1 MTQYD
6 QPIIDITNYIYHPL
20 DPSSPALSAARTALL
35 DALGCTIQTV
45 SSSAEARKLIGP
57 VVNRTHVPDGFRLP
71 GTGYRLDPVKG
82 AFDMGVLIRYLD
94 YNDALWGR
102 EWGHPSD
109 NIGAI
114 LSVSDWLSRTAK
126 DNKHTGPPLTIR
138 TLLIAIT
145 KAYEIQGLH
154 QLHNAFNAYG
164 IDHVILVKLAS
175 AAVTA
180 WLLGLSQTQ
189 AMATISHVWM
199 DGHPSRVYR
208 SGSNTIPRKG
218 WAAGDACMRAVH
230 LALLVRA
237 GQVGAGGALSAVPYG
252 FLERTFGAR
261 GFVMPQAFGDWAVRN
276 VLFKVMPVEGH
287 GIAAVEAALVQG
299 SRMRERGLRV
309 EEDIVRVEVRATA
322 AADLIINKKGV
333 LRNAADRDHCI
344 QYVIAVALLKGHAPE
359 VGDYAD
365 GSYWAQSAA
374 MDSMRERIEVMAD
387 EGLTKDYLDLE
398 KRSIGAGLTVYLRD
412 GRVLDEVLVE
422 YPIGHVKN
430 PATGDAVREKFGRNM
445 RVMFSDTE
453 IARIIEAVQV
463 DDLRISDFVDL
474 FARDAPESRL

>member
-1 MTQYD
+1 MGEGVGASFWYFLTLYF
-6 QPIIDITNYIYHPL
+6 NRV
-20 DPSSPALSAARTALL
+20 A
-35 DALGCTIQTV
+35 ALGMRV
-45 SSSAEARKLIGP
+45 DDWA
-57 VVNRTHVPDGFRLP
+57 
-71 GTGYRLDPVKG
+71 
-82 AFDMGVLIRYLD
+82 
-94 YNDALWGR
+94 
-102 EWGHPSD
+102 D

-114 LSVSDWLSRTAK
+114 LSVSDWLCRTTK
-126 DNKHTGPPLTIR
+126 DNKHTGPPLTIQ

-145 KAYEIQGLH
+145 KAYEIQGIY
-154 QLHNAFNAYG
+154 QLHNAFNTYG

-180 WLLGLSQTQ
+180 WLLGLSRTQ
-189 AMATISHVWM
+189 AMAIISHVWM

-237 GQVGAGGALSAVPYG
+237 GQIGAGGALSAVPYG
-252 FLERTFGAR
+252 FFERTFGNK
-261 GFVMPQAFGDWAVRN
+261 GFVMERGFGDWTVRN

-287 GIAAVEAALVQG
+287 GIAAVEATLLQG
-299 SRMRERGLRV
+299 SRIRERGLNV
-309 EEDIVRVEVRATA
+309 EQDIVRVEVRVTS
-322 AADLIINKKGV
+322 AADMIINKRGL

-344 QYVIAVALLKGHAPE
+344 QYVIAVALLKGTAPE

-365 GSYWAQSAA
+365 DSHWATSAVV
-374 MDSMRERIEVMAD
+374 DSMRERIEVRTD
-387 EGLTKDYLDLE
+387 EGLTEDYLDLE
-398 KRSIGAGLTVYLRD
+398 KRSIGAGLVVYLRD
-412 GRVLDEVLVE
+412 GTVLDEVLVE

-430 PATGDAVREKFGRNM
+430 PATGDAVRKKFGRNM

-453 IARIIEAVQV
+453 IETIIEAVQV

-474 FARDAPESRL
+474 FVRNAPESRL